1 MEKRQSTLDYQIVTQ
16 VMALRPKA
24 ETTDHALATFFKADR
39 LENCPAVGRRPLG
52 SLAID
57 TTDLPW
63 DYEDP
68 LSGPRAVV

>member
-39 LENCPAVGRRPLG
+39 LANCPAVGRRPPG

-57 TTDLPW
+57 TTDVPW